1 MENSYMSLIEI
12 KIPDSAGNSIGKG
25 IEACGKGIEKFLS
38 GSGYLMRCI
47 GQKIKGEI
55 QKYPKT
61 TNLFSRSDSKFL
73 SAAKKVRGENVE
85 PNTFTDG
92 IQYQKD
98 NNLKQF
104 IKEVVDE
111 VVFRE
116 EQEKELP
123 PAFKDTDNLL
133 AIEEAAA
140 ETNDEQLSKMWAR
153 IFVEE
158 ATHPNS
164 ISKASVEILRKL
176 DKETAEILQNK
187 IFPYCADD
195 GWFLGS
201 SNEFIEA
208 MMIASDLGIL
218 RDYHIQK
225 SPTSIAKKY
234 NKNLCVLDLGDYRI
248 FGHLGYD
255 FYAPYYLTAAAL
267 KIKNVLN
274 IYSNVLNIHM
284 VFDCI
289 NQQSCWRLSDQYKL
303 AQRNSVYCI
312 ITRNNSEQVLFPA
325 NMFMNIDDFLRYADA
340 NVQLKG

>member
-1 MENSYMSLIEI
+1 MENSLIEI

-98 NNLKQF
+98 DNLKQF

-111 VVFRE
+111 VVSRE

-187 IFPYCADD
+187 IFPYCTDD
-195 GWFLGS
+195 GWFLGVS
-201 SNEFIEA
+201 DEFIKSV
-208 MMIASDLGIL
+208 MIAIDFGIL
-218 RDYHIQK
+218 QNYNIQK
-225 SPTSIAKKY
+225 PSASIAKKY
-234 NKNLCVLDLGDYRI
+234 NKNLCVLDLGNYRI
-248 FGHLGYD
+248 FGHIGYN
-255 FYAPYYLTAAAL
+255 FYVTYHLTAAAL
-267 KIKNVLN
+267 KIKNVLKM
-274 IYSNVLNIHM
+274 YPTDLNIHSIFNY
-284 VFDCI
+284 VNI
-289 NQQSCWRLSDQYKL
+289 PNCWRLSNEYQSTQK
-303 AQRNSVYCI
+303 AIVYAI
-312 ITRNNSEQVLFPA
+312 ITYRNNEEVLFPDRK
-325 NMFMNIDDFLRYADA
+325 FSSLDDFLRYADA